1 MLKTER
7 VAPVCVRALVTSLP
21 TVKPV
26 SPKVLVWRKGKIPLS
41 PHSSATLGVGE
52 REPFVEMFG
61 VKIDHYW
68 FGVVFV
74 ILVIPF

>member
-1 MLKTER
+1 MLKTDR
-7 VAPVCVRALVTSLP
+7 VAPVFVRALVSSLP
-21 TVKPV
+21 MVKSV
-26 SPKVLVWRKGKIPLS
+26 SPKVLVWRTGKIPLS

-52 REPFVEMFG
+52 KEPFVEMFG
-61 VKIDHYW
+61 VEIDHYW